1 MASESSLLHVND
13 KSFSNEVLQSDL
25 PVLVDF
31 WATWCGPCKT
41 IGPVVDEL
49 AKEYAGRVKIAKL
62 NVDENPATPS
72 QYSVRGIPTLILFKG
87 GKVLEQIV
95 GAVPK
100 TRLVAMIEKAL

>member
-1 MASESSLLHVND
+1 MASEPSLLHVND
-13 KSFSNEVLQSDL
+13 KSFSSEVLQSDL

-31 WATWCGPCKT
+31 WATWCGPCKS

-72 QYSVRGIPTLILFKG
+72 QYSVRGIPTLILFKE
-87 GKVLEQIV
+87 GKVLDQIV